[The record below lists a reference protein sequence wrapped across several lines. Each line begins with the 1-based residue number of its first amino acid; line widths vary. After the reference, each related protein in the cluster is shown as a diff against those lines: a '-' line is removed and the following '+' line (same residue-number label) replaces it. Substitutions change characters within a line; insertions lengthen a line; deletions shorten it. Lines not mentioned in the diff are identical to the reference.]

1 MKTGHILKEDDEF
14 SLDVVNLGFPGG
26 TVRYLCLEIRRL
38 SPARDTDFEVHPHIG
53 SGGTGV
59 GKSPVK

>member
-1 MKTGHILKEDDEF
+1 MHFMKTGHILKEDDEF

-38 SPARDTDFEVHPHIG
+38 SPARDTDFEVHRI
-53 SGGTGV
+53 
-59 GKSPVK
+59 